1 MRLSQDTVIRNLLIV
16 LKEGMEVMNLSRK
29 QKLYQLIISRLDG
42 ESISSAPYREKISSL
57 IQNGIGGFI
66 VFGGMKDEVKQ
77 FITSAQSASNI
88 PLFIASDIEKGVGQQ
103 VEGTTAFPCQMA
115 LAAATDYNHPADLK
129 AFDAVFEAVAD
140 EAIDIGINMPFIPV
154 LDVNI
159 NPDNPIICTRAFSDN
174 PETVSRFGERAVK
187 VLENRGLISCAKHFP
202 GHGDTSIDS
211 HISLPVISKS
221 RESLMSTDIIPFRKA
236 IDTGVSSIMMA
247 HLIIS
252 EIDALP
258 ASLSKKVMSGLLR
271 DELGYEGLVLTDALT
286 MDALNDFEN
295 VPARCIQAGADI
307 ILHPSDAHAVV
318 HELEHGVESGQLQES
333 VIDTA
338 VERILSYKSGLK
350 NVRRPE
356 VTYDDHA
363 RLSSLLAGKAVTLLK
378 GPAQGFPI
386 RSLQDISLVYS
397 ADEDK
402 HDISALRNAVTAFV
416 NIQNYK
422 GEGLS
427 GTVIISLFTRIAA
440 WEGSSGIENAE
451 IETIKTIIRS
461 SERSIVISFGSPYV
475 LGHFSEADVL
485 IAAYDSDPQA
495 QKAVLKALTGE
506 IGFTGLLPV
515 SLDIA

>member
-1 MRLSQDTVIRNLLIV
+1 
-16 LKEGMEVMNLSRK
+16 MNFSRK
-29 QKLYQLIISRLDG
+29 QRLYQLIISRLDG
-42 ESISSAPYREKISSL
+42 ESISSSAYREKILSL

-66 VFGGMKDEVKQ
+66 LFGGMKDEVKE
-77 FITSAQSASNI
+77 FITNAQSASNI

-115 LAAATDYNHPADLK
+115 LAAATDYNHPDDLK
-129 AFDAVFEAVAD
+129 VFDAVFESVAD
-140 EAIDIGINMPFIPV
+140 EATDIGINMPFIPV

-159 NPDNPIICTRAFSDN
+159 NPENPIICTRAFSDN

-187 VLENRGLISCAKHFP
+187 VLESRGLISCAKHFP

-221 RESLMSTDIIPFRKA
+221 RESLMGTDVIPFRRA
-236 IDTGVSSIMMA
+236 IGAGVSSIMMA

-252 EIDALP
+252 AIDNLP
-258 ASLSKKVMSGLLR
+258 ASLSERIMTGLLR

-318 HELEHGVESGQLQES
+318 HELEQAVESGQLQES
-333 VIDTA
+333 AVDTA
-338 VERILSYKSGLK
+338 VERILKYKSVLK
-350 NVRRPE
+350 NVRISDCD
-356 VTYDDHA
+356 YDEHA

-378 GPAQGFPI
+378 GPEEGFPVK
-386 RSLQDISLVYS
+386 SLQGVSLAYS

-402 HDISALRNAVTAFV
+402 HDISALRNAVSPFV

-451 IETIKTIIRS
+451 IETIKTIIRH

-485 IAAYDSDPQA
+485 IAAYDSDPRA

-506 IGFTGLLPV
+506 IGFTGSLPV
-515 SLDIA
+515 SLDTA